1 LRKAGIKDN
10 IQGFGQI
17 FNYAGDSFY
26 K

>member
-17 FNYAGDSFY
+17 FNCAGDSLIN
-26 K
+26 

>member
-17 FNYAGDSFY
+17 FNRAGDSFI

>member
-17 FNYAGDSFY
+17 FNYAGDSFI

>member
-17 FNYAGDSFY
+17 FNCAGDSLI